1 MGKTTAAA
9 FNEACASLRVDHQ
22 QCTVD
27 LAQLSDLHDE
37 SSVGSATL
45 VSSLRKE
52 TQEAREELEKVFF
65 LRTVNRN
72 AWVYSM
78 DVRMTRNE
86 EKKKKLLFQLDFL
99 YSLLSSHLSSRRHRF
114 SFSSFSLMSAS
125 VLAIHSFGAV
135 NIYIRSSRAPR
146 TRTT

>member
-1 MGKTTAAA
+1 VGKTTAAA

-86 EKKKKLLFQLDFL
+86 EKKKKLLFQLDFFVFFVVFT
-99 YSLLSSHLSSRRHRF
+99 SLLSTSSLLLLVFFSHECFR
-114 SFSSFSLMSAS
+114 AC
-125 VLAIHSFGAV
+125 HSFFWGGQY
-135 NIYIRSSRAPR
+135 IY
-146 TRTT
+146 